1 MNSTMWSYFFVMA
14 GILGI
19 VLINIFSDILIANEQ
34 DYFILKEAT
43 EAAMVESVDPD
54 TFSYGLT
61 DEKYRS
67 EYNHCPV
74 KDVPGTI
81 RIDKDKFV
89 ESFLI
94 RFTNSITLKK
104 TYDINIVDISEC
116 PPKVSIAIKAK
127 DKYSFIEFFRVSYD
141 SGEQVVSRITGIL
154 EKKPWEEVVEKK

>member
-43 EAAMVESVDPD
+43 EAAMIDAVDPD
-54 TFSYGLT
+54 TYSYGLT
-61 DEKYRS
+61 KEKFKS
-67 EYNHCPV
+67 EYNHCPME
-74 KDVPGTI
+74 KAPGTI

-94 RFTNSITLKK
+94 RFTNAINLKK
-104 TYDINIVDISEC
+104 TYDVSIIDISEC
-116 PPKVSIAIKAK
+116 PPKVTISVKAK

-141 SGEQVVSRITGIL
+141 SGEQVVSRLTGIL
-154 EKKPWEEVVEKK
+154 ENKPWEEIVNNN

>member
-34 DYFILKEAT
+34 DYFILKETT
-43 EAAMVESVDPD
+43 EAAMIDAVDLD
-54 TFSYGLT
+54 VYSHGLT
-61 DEKYRS
+61 GEKYNS
-67 EYNHCPV
+67 ELNHCPV
-74 KDVPGTI
+74 YKEPGTI
-81 RIDKDKFV
+81 RIDKEKFV

-94 RFTNSITLKK
+94 RFTNAVTLKK

-116 PPKVSIAIKAK
+116 PPKVSVAIKAK

-141 SGEQVVSRITGIL
+141 SGEQVVSKVTAIAKIC
-154 EKKPWEEVVEKK
+154 VN